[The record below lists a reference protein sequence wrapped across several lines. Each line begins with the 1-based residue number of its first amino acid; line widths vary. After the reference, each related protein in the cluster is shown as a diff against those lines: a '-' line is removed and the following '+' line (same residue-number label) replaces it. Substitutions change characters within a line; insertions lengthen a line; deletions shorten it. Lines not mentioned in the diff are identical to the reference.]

1 MKKSSSRNLGNFFEK
16 FFLPSSAA
24 AGQMC
29 CTDTE
34 PVKQL
39 KQPTGD
45 PIYPDFNSLSSP
57 AFPSNWTAGTL
68 VQSVL
73 YREHTAFTSD
83 ATHLDTNRHKLHSF
97 ASAVRGSKNQQLLL
111 FVLVTGPESDKTGI

>member
-1 MKKSSSRNLGNFFEK
+1 
-16 FFLPSSAA
+16 
-24 AGQMC
+24 MC

-34 PVKQL
+34 PVQQL

-45 PIYPDFNSLSSP
+45 PICPHFNSLSSP

-73 YREHTAFTSD
+73 YRQHAAFTSD
-83 ATHLDTNRHKLHSF
+83 ATHPDTNRHKLHSF

-111 FVLVTGPESDKTGI
+111 FVLVTGLESDKTGI